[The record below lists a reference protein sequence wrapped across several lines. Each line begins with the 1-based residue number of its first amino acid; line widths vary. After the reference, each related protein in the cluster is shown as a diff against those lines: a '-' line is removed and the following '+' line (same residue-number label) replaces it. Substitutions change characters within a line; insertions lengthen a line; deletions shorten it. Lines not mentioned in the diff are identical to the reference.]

1 MFQIQIPLFEGYF
14 STCYLFVIHWKKE
27 ISLTQISHESF
38 IQPNVLTAGA
48 PGSHMDGG
56 PSRQPGR
63 RATSHSAAG
72 LRNEVELSR
81 LKAPVEPGTSL
92 RKTRKHE
99 TYMNFSMGKNLLI
112 SICASFKSLLVLE
125 CYLVLAQNGRVI
137 FD

>member
-92 RKTRKHE
+92 RKTTARNLHDFFYGK
-99 TYMNFSMGKNLLI
+99 TYI
-112 SICASFKSLLVLE
+112 SICAPFKVVVVLE